1 MHPAQVTDLALPRVL
16 YLGGLGRSGSTL
28 LERLMGELPT
38 VCSVGE
44 VVHIW
49 QRGVVEGE
57 LCGCGEPFRSCPFW
71 RQVGQLAFGGWSA
84 VDVER
89 IDELRGSVDRNRY
102 IPLLAAPVVPRS
114 MRTRLNEYLDYYLRL
129 YSAIAQVSGCSTVV
143 DSSKHASLAF
153 CLRWQSEL
161 DLRVV
166 HVVRDSRAVA
176 FSWGQSVIRP
186 DASAVGYMAT
196 YKPATAAM
204 HWTAQNVALQHLAGR
219 GVPTLR
225 VRYEDLVAAPAL
237 TVSQIADFAGI
248 ATGAGS
254 LGFLGT
260 DDGARWAALG
270 PAHTASGNPMRFT
283 TGRITIRSDERWR
296 TAMPAG
302 ERNTVTALTLPLL
315 ARYGYAG
322 RAA

>member
-1 MHPAQVTDLALPRVL
+1 
-16 YLGGLGRSGSTL
+16 
-28 LERLMGELPT
+28 MGELPT

-44 VVHIW
+44 IVHVW

-57 LCGCGEPFRSCPFW
+57 LCGCGQPFGICPFW
-71 RQVGQLAFGGWSA
+71 RQVGQLAFGSWDD
-84 VDVER
+84 VDVAR
-89 IDELRGSVDRNRY
+89 VAELRHSVDRNRY
-102 IPLLAAPVVPRS
+102 IPLLASPVVPRTV
-114 MRTRLNEYLDYYLRL
+114 RAKLDEYLDYYLRV
-129 YSAIAQVSGCSTVV
+129 YSAIAAVSGCSTVV

-176 FSWGQSVIRP
+176 FSWGQSVLRP
-186 DASAVGYMAT
+186 DASSGGYMAK

-204 HWTAQNVALQHLAGR
+204 HWTAQNLALQHLAGR

-237 TVSQIADFAGI
+237 TVSRIADFAGI
-248 ATGAGS
+248 ATGGAS

-260 DDGARWAALG
+260 EDGARWAALG
-270 PAHTASGNPMRFT
+270 PTHTASGNPMRFT

-296 TAMPAG
+296 TGMPAG
-302 ERNTVTALTLPLL
+302 DRNTVTALTLPLL